1 MARHALLRS
10 AFAAAALSAALAA
23 TPLTAAAAAN
33 AAPDRPATADLT
45 TWSRPC
51 AAGADRPYVK
61 GAPVLGAVLHD
72 PDGDRLVAQ
81 FELGWQDPTGQA
93 QKRELTTTSEP
104 SGAEF
109 FWHLRREGIPEDTPV
124 QWRVRA
130 WDGTA
135 WGPWSSEE
143 GAGPCEFVYD
153 TTVPAPPVI
162 SSPDYPAD
170 PEGWTDG
177 VGVPGRFTFDAPT
190 EETVKYLYTINGSHT
205 GLVDAPAPGEPVTI
219 TWTPERSG
227 VFFFEVQ
234 SVSRAGVTSA
244 PASYTIR
251 VSSGRAQVASWALG
265 DAAGASE
272 AVPTTGSA
280 AATAGTGVTFGAAGP
295 EGTAYGTAA
304 ALDGTPGAYL
314 TPRTAIADTSE
325 SFAVAA
331 WARPETTAGDGM
343 TVLSQD
349 GGAIPASFALG
360 IHDGRWSLAVADGTA
375 DPVRATGGAAAT
387 GKWAHLT
394 AVYDAPARTARLY
407 VDGRLAATAEG
418 ATAAAAAGD
427 LQLGRVRTAAGHAGN
442 WRGRLADVRV
452 WDRVVVAD
460 EATTL
465 ATRKAKRTG
474 YWMLDEAS
482 GGTSP
487 EYTGGRPLTLSDGAA
502 VTDAD
507 PIAGTGHLE
516 LTGNGGYAA
525 TATPPVD
532 TTAGYS
538 LAAYVRFGYDLPT
551 RDMTLFSLPGDH
563 TNAVEV
569 RYEVDTGA
577 WELVVADA
585 DTPTATHTVT
595 EAYANP
601 WGQHVAV
608 VHDDAA
614 DRIRLYT
621 DGMLAA
627 DLPLPDAATWPAT
640 TGLQLGRARTA
651 TGWTDP
657 MTAAID
663 EVRTYTGALS
673 GEQVAMIRGPWTDP
687 DV

>member
-1 MARHALLRS
+1 M
-10 AFAAAALSAALAA
+10 ALSAALAA

-45 TWSRPC
+45 TWSLPC
-51 AAGADRPYVK
+51 TAGDERPYVRT
-61 GAPVLGAVLHD
+61 APDLRAVLHD
-72 PDGDRLVAQ
+72 PDGDPVAAQ
-81 FELGWQDPTGQA
+81 FELSWQDPSGEPQT
-93 QKRELTTTSEP
+93 REVTTTSKR
-104 SGAEF
+104 SGSEF
-109 FWHLRREGIPEDTPV
+109 SWHLKQQDIPEDTPV
-124 QWRVRA
+124 QWRVRG
-130 WDGTA
+130 WDGKA
-135 WGPWSSEE
+135 WGPWSSEG

-153 TTVPAPPVI
+153 TTSPALPVI
-162 SSPDYPAD
+162 SSPDYPED

-177 VGVPGRFTFDAPT
+177 VGRPGRFTFDAPG
-190 EETVKYLYTINGSHT
+190 EEAVKYRWSVYGSSPR
-205 GLVDAPAPGEPVTI
+205 LVDAPAPGEPVTV

-227 VFFFEVQ
+227 VSIVEAQ
-234 SVSRAGVTSA
+234 SVSRAGNMSA
-244 PASYTIR
+244 PVQYTIR
-251 VSSGRAQVASWALG
+251 VSSGRTPVASWTLG
-265 DAAGASE
+265 DAAGAAE
-272 AVPTTGSA
+272 AAPA
-280 AATAGTGVTFGAAGP
+280 AGTAPATAGTGVTFGAAGP

-304 ALDGTPGAYL
+304 ALDGTADAHL
-314 TPRTAIADTSE
+314 TPQTAIADTAE

-331 WARPETTAGDGM
+331 WARPEPAAGDDM
-343 TVLSQD
+343 AVLSQD

-360 IHDGRWSLAVADGTA
+360 VYDGRWSLAVADGTA
-375 DPVRATGGAAAT
+375 DPVRATGGAVAT

-394 AVYDAPARTARLY
+394 AVYDAPAQTARLY

-418 ATAAAAAGD
+418 ATAAPAPGD

-442 WRGRLADVRV
+442 WHGRLADVRV

-460 EATTL
+460 EAATL
-465 ATRKAKRTG
+465 ATRKAQRTG
-474 YWMLDEAS
+474 YWMLDEAP

-487 EYTGGRPLTLSDGAA
+487 EYTGGQPLTLSDGAA
-502 VTDAD
+502 VTDVD
-507 PIAGTGHLE
+507 PISGAGHLE

-538 LAAYVRFGYDLPT
+538 LAAYVRFGNDLPT
-551 RDMTLFSLPGDH
+551 RDMSLFSLPGDH

-569 RYEVDTGA
+569 RYEADTGA
-577 WELVVADA
+577 WELVLADA
-585 DTPTATHTVT
+585 DTPAATHTVA

-608 VHDDAA
+608 VHDDPA

-627 DLPLPDAATWPAT
+627 DLPLPDTATWPAT

-651 TGWTDP
+651 TGWTAP

-673 GEQVAMIRGPWTDP
+673 DEHVAMIRGPWTDP
-687 DV
+687 DL

>member
-1 MARHALLRS
+1 M
-10 AFAAAALSAALAA
+10 
-23 TPLTAAAAAN
+23 
-33 AAPDRPATADLT
+33 
-45 TWSRPC
+45 
-51 AAGADRPYVK
+51 
-61 GAPVLGAVLHD
+61 
-72 PDGDRLVAQ
+72 
-81 FELGWQDPTGQA
+81 
-93 QKRELTTTSEP
+93 
-104 SGAEF
+104 
-109 FWHLRREGIPEDTPV
+109 
-124 QWRVRA
+124 QWRIRA
-130 WDGTA
+130 SDGKA
-135 WGPWSSEE
+135 WGPWSSEG
-143 GAGPCEFVYD
+143 GAGYCEFVYD

-190 EETVKYLYTINGSHT
+190 EEAVKYLYTIYGSQT
-205 GLVDAPAPGEPVTI
+205 RLVDAPAPGEPVTI

-227 VFFFEVQ
+227 VHVVETQ
-234 SVSRAGVTSA
+234 SVSRAGSTSE
-244 PASYTIR
+244 PARYTIR
-251 VSSGRAQVASWALG
+251 VSSGRTPVASWALG
-265 DAAGASE
+265 DAAGAGE
-272 AVPTTGSA
+272 AAPA
-280 AATAGTGVTFGAAGP
+280 AGATPATAGAGVTFGAAGP

-304 ALDGTPGAYL
+304 ALDGTPDAYL
-314 TPRTAIADTSE
+314 TPQTPVADTSE

-331 WARPETTAGDGM
+331 WARPEPAAGDDM
-343 TVLSQD
+343 TVVSQD
-349 GGAIPASFALG
+349 GGALPASFALG
-360 IHDGRWSLAVADGTA
+360 VHDGRWSLAVADGTA
-375 DPVRATGGAAAT
+375 DPARATGGPAAP

-418 ATAAAAAGD
+418 ATAAPDAGD
-427 LQLGRVRTAAGHAGN
+427 LQLGRMRTAAGHTGN
-442 WRGRLADVRV
+442 WHGRLADVRV

-460 EATTL
+460 EAATL
-465 ATRKAKRTG
+465 ATRKAQRTG

-487 EYTGGRPLTLSDGAA
+487 EYTGGLPLTLSDGAA

-507 PIAGTGHLE
+507 PISGAGHLE

-538 LAAYVRFGYDLPT
+538 LAAYVRFGDDPPT

-569 RYEVDTGA
+569 RYEADTGA

-595 EAYANP
+595 EMYANP

-608 VHDDAA
+608 VHDDPA

-621 DGMLAA
+621 DGAFAA
-627 DLPLPDAATWPAT
+627 DLPLPDSATWPAT

-673 GEQVAMIRGPWTDP
+673 EEHLALISSPWTNP
-687 DV
+687 DL

>member
-10 AFAAAALSAALAA
+10 ALVGAALSAVLAA

-33 AAPDRPATADLT
+33 AAPDRPDTADLT
-45 TWSRPC
+45 MWSRPC
-51 AAGADRPYVK
+51 TAGPDRPYFNM
-61 GAPVLGAVLHD
+61 APPLRAVLHD
-72 PDGDRLVAQ
+72 PDGDSLAAQ
-81 FELGWQDPTGQA
+81 FELSWQDPSGEPQT
-93 QKRELTTTSEP
+93 RELTTTSKS
-104 SGAEF
+104 SGSEF
-109 FWHLRREGIPEDTPV
+109 SWHLKQQDIPEDIPV

-130 WDGTA
+130 TDGTA
-135 WGPWSSEE
+135 WGPWSSDG

-153 TTVPAPPVI
+153 TTSPAPPVI
-162 SSPDYPAD
+162 SSPDYPED

-177 VGVPGRFTFDAPT
+177 VGVPGRFIFDAPA
-190 EETVKYLYTINGSHT
+190 EEAVKYYYSVGGSAPR
-205 GLVDAPAPGEPVTI
+205 LIDAPAPGEPVTV

-227 VFFFEVQ
+227 VHVFEVQ
-234 SVSRAGVTSA
+234 SVSRAGTTSA

-251 VSSGRAQVASWALG
+251 VSSGRSPVASWALG

-272 AVPTTGSA
+272 AAPTTGTA

-304 ALDGTPGAYL
+304 ALDGTPDAYL
-314 TPRTAIADTSE
+314 TPQTPVADTSE

-331 WARPETTAGDGM
+331 WARPETAAEGGM
-343 TVLSQD
+343 TVLSQN
-349 GGAIPASFALG
+349 GGATPASFALG

-394 AVYDAPARTARLY
+394 AVYNAPARTARLY

-418 ATAAAAAGD
+418 ATAASTAGD
-427 LQLGRVRTAAGHAGN
+427 LQVGRVRTAAGHAGN

-460 EATTL
+460 EAATL
-465 ATRKAKRTG
+465 ATRKAQRTG

-482 GGTSP
+482 DGTSP
-487 EYTGGRPLTLSDGAA
+487 EYTGGQPLTLSDGAA

-538 LAAYVRFGYDLPT
+538 VAAYVRFGYDLPT

-569 RYEVDTGA
+569 RYEADTGA
-577 WELVVADA
+577 WELVVADT

-608 VHDDAA
+608 VHDDPA

-640 TGLQLGRARTA
+640 TGLQLGRARTP

-673 GEQVAMIRGPWTDP
+673 KEQVAMIRGPWTDP